1 MRPMDSRLRGN
12 DGLSAVPC
20 PAAPA
25 EDGLA
30 GMFEVEALAETF
42 GGKPD
47 KMRKYA
53 LLFLA
58 SARDGLQEVDHA
70 LGLGDLA
77 RLAEL
82 GHRIKSSARA
92 VGAMRFGDLC
102 LALEQVRRDA
112 DTVNARRIVQEMHA
126 MLSVLDELI
135 EQELLA
141 YAPG

>member
-1 MRPMDSRLRGN
+1 MDSRLRGN
-12 DGLSAVPC
+12 DSSSAVE
-20 PAAPA
+20 
-25 EDGLA
+25 EDQA
-30 GMFEVEALAETF
+30 GMFEVETLAETF

-53 LLFLA
+53 LLFLD

-112 DTVNARRIVQEMHA
+112 DTTNARRIVQEMHA
-126 MLSVLDELI
+126 MLCVLDELI